1 MIMLYVLSEDAS
13 QIEEIAH
20 DLLNTRL
27 ISSVNIDWNRDRY
40 VKINGGIEKKKLNV
54 MTAVTKALLFET
66 IDLRLRSQY
75 PNHMPEVFSTP
86 IIHIDWDLAKS
97 LIESVEKV

>member
-1 MIMLYVLSEDAS
+1 MLYVLSEDAS
-13 QIEEIAH
+13 QIENIAH
-20 DLLNTRL
+20 DLLNSRL

-40 VKINGGIEKKKLNV
+40 VAANGKIEKKKLNV

-66 IDLRLRSQY
+66 IDSRLRNQYSQ
-75 PNHMPEVFSTP
+75 NMPEVFSTP

-97 LIESVEKV
+97 LIENVEKV

>member
-1 MIMLYVLSEDAS
+1 MLYVLSEDAS
-13 QIEEIAH
+13 QIEKIAY
-20 DLLNTRL
+20 DLLSNRL
-27 ISSVNIDWNRDRY
+27 ISSVNIDRNRDRY
-40 VKINGGIEKKKLNV
+40 ISNNGIIEKKNLNV
-54 MTAVTKALLFET
+54 MTAVTKSLLFET
-66 IDLRLRSQY
+66 IDLRLRAQY

>member
-1 MIMLYVLSEDAS
+1 
-13 QIEEIAH
+13 
-20 DLLNTRL
+20 
-27 ISSVNIDWNRDRY
+27 
-40 VKINGGIEKKKLNV
+40 
-54 MTAVTKALLFET
+54 MTAVTKSLLFET
-66 IDLRLRSQY
+66 IDLRLRAQY